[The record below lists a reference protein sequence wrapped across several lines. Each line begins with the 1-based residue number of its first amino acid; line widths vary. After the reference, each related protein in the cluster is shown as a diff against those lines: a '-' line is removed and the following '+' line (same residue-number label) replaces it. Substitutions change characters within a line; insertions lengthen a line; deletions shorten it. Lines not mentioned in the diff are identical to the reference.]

1 MASNWAGDL
10 AITLFGLVHNYL
22 AITHFVYIEGLFFF
36 LEEFFW
42 PWAEALLREY
52 LEELK
57 ILYEVLKAQE
67 EGFEVVW
74 VDENGL
80 PVERRR

>member
-1 MASNWAGDL
+1 MASGWAGDL
-10 AITLFGLVHNYL
+10 AIKLFGLVHNYL
-22 AITHFVYIEGLFFF
+22 AITRFVYIEGLFFF

-42 PWAEALLREY
+42 PWAEALLRDY
-52 LEELK
+52 LEELG

-67 EGFEVVW
+67 EGFGVVW

-80 PVERRR
+80 PVERRP

>member
-1 MASNWAGDL
+1 
-10 AITLFGLVHNYL
+10 
-22 AITHFVYIEGLFFF
+22 
-36 LEEFFW
+36 
-42 PWAEALLREY
+42 
-52 LEELK
+52 LEELD

-80 PVERRR
+80 PVERRP

>member
-1 MASNWAGDL
+1 MASNWTEDL
-10 AITLFGLVHNYL
+10 AITLFGLTHNWL
-22 AITHFVYIEGLFFF
+22 AITHFVYIEWLFFF

-42 PWAEALLREY
+42 PWAEALLTDY
-52 LEELK
+52 LEELG

-67 EGFEVVW
+67 KGFEVVW

-80 PVERRR
+80 PVERRP